1 MPDVSF
7 SGLVIVSA
15 VAFAAPFLLGLFPRV
30 RFPAVV
36 VEIVLGIVLG
46 PSVLGWVHPDLVIQ
60 VLSVVGLGFLLF
72 VSGLEV
78 ELGRLRGPR
87 LRLPAT
93 GLVISLVLGLIIGFL
108 LGAGGLIQSPLLIA
122 ITLSATSLGLVVP
135 VLKDSGNAGSDFGQL
150 VIAGSTVADF
160 GAVILLTLF
169 FSGESSGLATKLLLL
184 GTFFLLV
191 LVAGGSLAGLGRSMR
206 ISSELMQLEDTTAQ
220 IRVRGAVLVLMAFLA
235 LAARFGLETI
245 LGAFLAGVML
255 GTVDRGATMN
265 HPHFR
270 LKLEGIA
277 FGFVVPIFF
286 VASGIQFDVKAV
298 FGKPSTLVLIP
309 IFLAALLIV
318 RGVPALL
325 YRPLVGDRK
334 AAAAALLQGTS
345 LPFIVATTMI
355 GRSLGLITAAISG
368 ALIAAGLLSVL
379 IFPLAAL
386 TVLRGAATAASPA
399 PPTELDID
407 PALSGRRRDES

>member
-15 VAFAAPFLLGLFPRV
+15 VGFAAPFLLGLFPRL

-46 PSVLGWVHPDLVIQ
+46 PSVLGWVHPDLVIR
-60 VLSVVGLGFLLF
+60 VLSVVGLGCLLF
-72 VSGLEV
+72 
-78 ELGRLRGPR
+78 
-87 LRLPAT
+87 
-93 GLVISLVLGLIIGFL
+93 
-108 LGAGGLIQSPLLIA
+108 
-122 ITLSATSLGLVVP
+122 
-135 VLKDSGNAGSDFGQL
+135 
-150 VIAGSTVADF
+150 
-160 GAVILLTLF
+160 
-169 FSGESSGLATKLLLL
+169 
-184 GTFFLLV
+184 
-191 LVAGGSLAGLGRSMR
+191 LAGLGRSMR
-206 ISSELMQLEDTTAQ
+206 ISSELMQLADTTAQ

-255 GTVDRGATMN
+255 GAVDRDATMN

-286 VASGIQFDVKAV
+286 VASGIEFDAKAV
-298 FGKPSTLVLIP
+298 FGRPSTLVLVP

-334 AAAAALLQGTS
+334 TAAAALL
-345 LPFIVATTMI
+345 
-355 GRSLGLITAAISG
+355 
-368 ALIAAGLLSVL
+368 
-379 IFPLAAL
+379 
-386 TVLRGAATAASPA
+386 
-399 PPTELDID
+399 
-407 PALSGRRRDES
+407 

>member
-15 VAFAAPFLLGLFPRV
+15 VGFAAPFLLGLFPRL

-46 PSVLGWVHPDLVIQ
+46 PSVLGWVHADLVIQ

-78 ELGRLRGPR
+78 ELGRLQGPR
-87 LRLPAT
+87 LRL
-93 GLVISLVLGLIIGFL
+93 
-108 LGAGGLIQSPLLIA
+108 
-122 ITLSATSLGLVVP
+122 P

-150 VIAGSTVADF
+150 VIAGRTVADF

-169 FSGESSGLATKLLLL
+169 FSGESNGLATKLLLL

-255 GTVDRGATMN
+255 GAVDRGATMN

-286 VASGIQFDVKAV
+286 VASGIQFDAKAV
-298 FGKPSTLVLIP
+298 FGKPSTLVLVP

-318 RGVPALL
+318 RGVPAVL

-355 GRSLGLITAAISG
+355 GRSLGLISAATSG

-386 TVLRGAATAASPA
+386 TVLRRAEAGGPPA
-399 PPTELDID
+399 PQTEDID
-407 PALSGRRRDES
+407 PALSGRRRSES

>member
-15 VAFAAPFLLGLFPRV
+15 VAFAAPFLLGLFPRL

-36 VEIVLGIVLG
+36 VEIVVGIVLG
-46 PSVLGWVHPDLVIQ
+46 PSVLGWVHADLVIQ

-78 ELGRLRGPR
+78 ELDRLRGPR
-87 LRLPAT
+87 LRLPAMGLIISLAL
-93 GLVISLVLGLIIGFL
+93 GLVIGLL
-108 LGAGGLIQSPLLIA
+108 LRAGGLIQSPLLIA

-135 VLKDSGNAGSDFGQL
+135 VLKDSGNAASDFGQL

-169 FSGESSGLATKLLLL
+169 FSGESSGLATKLVLL

-255 GTVDRGATMN
+255 GAVDRGATMN

-286 VASGIQFDVKAV
+286 VASGIQFDAKAV
-298 FGKPSTLVLIP
+298 FGKPSTLVLVP

-334 AAAAALLQGTS
+334 AVAAALLQGTS

-355 GRSLGLITAAISG
+355 GRTLGLISGATSG

-386 TVLRGAATAASPA
+386 TVLRRAEAGVPPA
-399 PPTELDID
+399 PQTEYID
-407 PALSGRRRDES
+407 PALSGRRRSES